1 MCCCIDLETSS
12 VPYYPDTVADV
23 VYALNSMK
31 DFYKRPVA
39 NSAVVAR
46 LKNNSKMLAAHGII
60 GDRTDF
66 KGQTMLPYRVVT
78 EDPMCDPKGNF
89 YHYHWQS

>member
-1 MCCCIDLETSS
+1 MPGQYEGFL
-12 VPYYPDTVADV
+12 
-23 VYALNSMK
+23 
-31 DFYKRPVA
+31 YKRPVA

-78 EDPMCDPKGNF
+78 EDPMCDPKETSTTITGNHDQNPSNQRNIKSSLSF
-89 YHYHWQS
+89 S